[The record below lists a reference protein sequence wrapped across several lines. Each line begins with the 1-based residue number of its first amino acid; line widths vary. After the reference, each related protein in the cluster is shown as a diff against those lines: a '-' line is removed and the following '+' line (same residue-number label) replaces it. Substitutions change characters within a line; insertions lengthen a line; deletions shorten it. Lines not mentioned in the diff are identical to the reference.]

1 MTGFTKRPRAEAGAS
16 RPALSPRRCFA
27 GALAVLMVSSVM
39 VLALPPA
46 PASAQSFSSWP
57 SVRSITAG
65 AGADGKPTLTVVATS
80 PDGRVSRAVVLIREA
95 SAGWPARGSQHS
107 LPAGV
112 SHDSAL
118 STYDDWT
125 FAFSDVFTGLKKGTR
140 YEVRVY
146 LVRRSDNA
154 IAPGSS
160 STRSVTMWD
169 DPDAPTA
176 FQVTAGDA
184 NLTVSWQAPAD
195 TGGPGATLTGYDL
208 EYKETSAPDQ
218 PAATSGDPST
228 GWVDAAHAG
237 TATIAEIAGL
247 TNRRGYDVRVRATNA
262 VGASSWLTGAG
273 TPDPTATRT
282 VSLSKA
288 DDPPEG
294 SPISVTATL
303 SAPFAARDLS
313 IPVTVTAPD
322 GLGSLTSITIKS
334 GETTGTGTITTVADL
349 NIEGESATVELGTLP
364 PGVTAGASRSVTVT
378 VEDREFGSSSAGP
391 PPLPGLRVRRMTT
404 ADGKGVL
411 GLETESPDASAYSV
425 VIQIKVAGESWPTRT
440 AGDSLPAGVLPGP
453 LVRNIASFRGFT
465 TGTEYVVRSHLVTIG
480 DSTVG
485 TSSSPEFSV
494 NWGVPDA
501 PRGPLESL
509 WSTVL
514 TVDADGGLKGCD
526 NDAGGLDGCSTALV
540 DDSFSFGGASYQVT
554 SLHVEADGDL
564 VMDLDAA
571 GDSLAGFAAFVRVG
585 GNDGI
590 VYPLSLNGSTATW
603 SGGPSWTDDQR
614 VEISIDGYQTA
625 PVVTARDAGL
635 DVLYH
640 SVGDSWATPHEFIGG
655 NQLEKR
661 LSVTGY
667 EVQYKETS
675 AADQAASTPND
686 PSTGWVDG
694 TAALHPSCVLCWHS
708 VLSGLTNGESHD
720 VRVRARN
727 SLGASSWATA
737 SGTPLGVVPAV
748 TSATAGAA
756 GGAPTLT
763 VVTVNPDANT
773 YELVVQIKAAEAQWP
788 VPGRSHSL
796 PDGVSRDGAAS
807 TADSHVF
814 TGLARGASYDVRAH
828 LVASQIFTSSAAQRV
843 RTWDVPS
850 APGAPD
856 DVVWSHT
863 FSVSVSDDDGGVQ
876 GCASRFVPLSPCG
889 AGKIS
894 YRGETLEVFAVYVEA
909 NPRFP
914 PGPPRLNLNFEPENN
929 VPGALNKGRLR
940 LGGVGGVVYPLSK
953 GRQGGNW
960 WYWDNPAPPSWTDG
974 QRVTVELIAPADHAA
989 VTAGDASLTVG
1000 WEAPKITGGPG
1011 VAVTGYGV
1019 EYKETLA
1026 ADRAA
1031 ITAGD
1036 PSTGWVDAAHSGT
1049 ARSAEIT
1056 GLTNGTG
1063 YDVRVRAEN
1072 AVGGG
1077 PWLTGAGTPV
1087 APPVPG
1093 ITSVVAG
1100 EASGNPILTVVTTNP
1115 DSSTYDVVVQVKTS
1129 ATTGWPARATSHSLP
1144 AGVARTSASTTTRHV
1159 LTVAKGTAY
1168 DVRAHLVAKSD
1179 STVVAASSPE
1189 SSVTS
1194 WDDPGV
1200 PTRLV
1205 VTADDKKLGVSWMAP
1220 ADTGG
1225 TGVTLTGYDVEYK
1238 ESSAADRAALTK
1250 GDPST
1255 GWVEAGH
1262 SGTGTSTAI
1271 TSLSNGTGYDVR
1283 VRAKNAVGESS
1294 WLSGDGTP
1302 ETPVPGITSVTAGAA
1317 SGTPILTVV
1326 TSNPS
1331 PGDYDVVVQIKKSDA
1346 VWPASRGTSHQ
1357 LPSGVGHDAA
1367 ASSAGADVFTGL
1379 EKGAVYNIRAH
1390 LKTKGATPTALEA
1403 SSAAT
1408 TATTWDVPG
1417 ALSAPTVTAG
1427 VGKLTVNWAAPA
1439 TAGGTDAAVTGY
1451 DLGYK
1456 ESSAPDRDAV
1466 VWDATLT
1473 VDQRDTIFGCESF
1486 SLLANCDVA
1495 LDDDDFSL
1503 GDVDYTVRAISRN
1516 SQSGELQ
1523 LITDSDFGDLV
1534 DYSLVIDGSSFP
1546 LNHELRN
1553 FSAARWGSSLSW
1565 SDGQKVRVSL
1575 VRKDRSPAAGWVDAG
1590 HTGTATTAEIAPL
1603 TGGTAYDVRVRATN
1617 GVKPGSAWAAVQGTP
1632 LAGTFS
1638 VTASASA
1645 AEGASASL
1653 TVTLSENAPA
1663 SGVEFTVTADYTNPS
1678 TATSADVGSITSPV
1692 TVASGQTTAT
1702 VTVPLVDDDLDENDE
1717 TFTVT
1722 IATSASGWA
1731 KEGAGKDTATV
1742 TILDDDTAG
1751 VAVSVSELE
1760 VAKGA
1765 TGSYTVALTSKP
1777 AADVTVTPSS
1787 SSASASFAPASYTF
1801 TPVDWATA
1809 REFTVSG
1816 VAVGTSVIT
1825 HVAASSDVGYRI
1837 GAGGN
1842 PSVDV
1847 RVLSTDATLSALSA
1861 SAGSLSPA
1869 FASGT
1874 VAYALAVP
1882 SGTAGVTLTAS
1893 TTHSGASMTVGLAG
1907 GAKKALAGGEAS
1919 DAFPLGQQPVKIVI
1933 TVTAQDGTT
1942 TAEYVVTVERAELP
1956 VPVVDS
1962 VRVGAAVGGGL
1973 PFLLVSYS
1981 NPDTSLYTVV
1991 VQVREG
1997 AAGWA
2002 ARGVAGAGGGLGPG
2016 RTYVGTGLKKGT
2028 EYWVRAHLVVK
2039 STNSVVEASSA
2050 ETKVV
2055 TWDDP
2060 GPPTGLVVAGDAS
2073 RLVLSWAAPVDTG
2086 GASLAGYEVEYKA
2099 ASAPDRASPGRD
2111 PSTGW
2116 VDVVPGPATTTAT
2129 IGGLVYGTSYDVR
2142 VRATNAAGAS
2152 SWVSGTG
2159 VAADRSDASLKSL
2172 GAALTDAEGTA
2183 VALTPRRLTLGS
2195 RFTVRVDDDVTEV
2208 KVTAV
2213 PTVAG
2218 ATVTIDG
2225 ASGGSK
2231 VVALGYGDNTV
2242 TVVVTAL
2249 DGTTAKTYTIVA
2261 KRAYPVPTITSA
2273 VAGAHSDGTP
2283 KATVVTSNPDSAA
2296 YTVVVQVK
2304 EASAAW
2310 PARAAA
2316 HSLPAGVSRA
2326 SSSTAD
2332 SHVLVGLA
2340 KGTAYLVRAHLVTKA
2355 ATPAVVDDSSSEKAF
2370 TAWDDPGAPGGPDTA
2385 AWSTTLTV
2393 DAAGGLLGCDNA
2405 PGGLDD
2411 CADALGSDGFSF
2423 GGKTLEVTELY
2434 VDTGGNLYL
2443 KVATADDAPVGLRAA
2458 KLRIGGAGGVSYPLT
2473 GGLGKLHFWGGGPSW
2488 TDGQAVQ
2495 IELLAPSS
2503 TPKLTVGH
2511 TKLTVGWFAPADPGG
2526 QGAAITGYEV
2536 QYKQTSAADQAA
2548 VTPADPST
2556 GWVDASHTGTA
2567 TTVEITGLTNGTAYD
2582 VRVRAA
2588 NAVGNSV
2595 WITGSATPADTR
2607 PVPVVHWVRAGVY
2620 SDKTPRLTF
2629 SYANP
2634 DSNVYEVVFQI
2645 KKKTDAWGARGTDHD
2660 LFFFGTGL
2668 EKGTEYLV
2676 RAHLVVKSGRTVIEA
2691 SSNEVSVVTWDD
2703 PGPPTALMV
2712 TGGAAKLALS
2722 WTAPADVGGSGAS
2735 LTGYDVAYKTTA
2747 AADVAATTPGDP
2759 STGWVPVSHSGTG
2772 TTVEVTGLTAGRA
2785 YDVRV
2790 RATNATGESS
2800 WVSGSGVAGMFFAL
2814 SAESGS
2820 VGEGGLIRLLVE
2832 MSPRPAQ
2839 EVVVPLLR
2847 DGRLFKRVRLTPS
2860 NPAAYYIV
2868 RAAQNEFVTGDVTY
2882 VFSLGGLPDGYGAD
2896 LGWEVLAGYGEVSVT
2911 VVDDDAAALVVSVS
2925 PARAQAGEQVTFTGR
2940 LLSARSIEVGRL
2952 TADSDAASSVSFH
2965 DAASGVTLTF
2975 AGSGEDRWLN
2985 TAAERT
2991 ATATWT
2997 VPDPVAA
3004 PGTSFSFVF
3013 KENPGERARLAAKDF
3028 SSLPVSVRVAH
3039 SEPAKTASLA
3049 DAQAVEG
3056 ADLEVVASFAPA
3068 VTGAGGLPI
3077 PLSFVHGWT
3086 SSADLGLRPSSFTA
3100 DPGATSAT
3108 YTLGTRDDT
3117 LVEPDETLAVSFGGN
3132 LGHGYNDVSGP
3143 ATLTITDNDS
3153 ATLVVSATADGSA
3166 VAHGDTVTDLGVAL
3180 VFSAALSLDG
3190 SATAVVPHRSSRDVV
3205 LNASVNGRG
3214 VGSFRFVDTN
3224 RDGLLTG
3231 DELNATG
3238 TVAWSTNGRAAT
3250 LSVTPLGWVTHN
3262 INAEDFTVN
3271 ARGQTRATGLTAA
3284 AGDTRATLSWQWPDT
3299 APSVNGWR
3307 VRHRDRSD
3315 PSGAYTVQTLADPAA
3330 RSFTFT
3336 GLVNGRAY
3344 GVQVAPYT
3352 DGPAL
3357 WQGTSLVLPAELG
3370 TFAVTAATTATEGAN
3385 ASLTITLSENAPA
3398 SGVEF
3403 TVTADY
3409 TNPSTATSADVGS
3422 ITSPVTVASGQTT
3435 ATVTVPLVDDDLDEN
3450 DETFT
3455 VTIATSASGWAK
3467 EGAGKDTATVT
3478 ILDDDTAGVAV
3489 SVSELEVAKGAT
3501 GSYTVALTSKPAAD
3515 VTVTP
3520 SSSSASASFAPAS
3533 YTFTPVDWATAREF
3547 TVSGVAVGTSV
3558 ITHVAAS
3565 SDVGYRIGAGGNPSV
3580 DVRVLSTDATLSALS
3595 ASAGSLSPAFAS
3607 GTVAYALAVPSG
3619 TAGVTLT
3626 ASTTHSGASMTV
3638 GLAGGAKK
3646 ALAGG
3651 EASDAFPL
3659 GQQPVK
3665 IVITVTA
3672 QDGTTAAEYVVTV
3685 NRAVLAV
3692 PVVDSVRVGAGT
3704 GGLPF
3709 LLVSYTNPDSSRYAV
3724 VVQVREGSAEWAAR
3738 GVGGAGVGLGPGRTY
3753 VGVGL
3758 KKGTAYG
3765 VRAHLVVKGTNSV
3778 VGASSAETRVV
3789 TWDDPGPPT
3798 DLVVAGGD
3806 SKLVLSWAAPADTGG
3821 VRLAGYEVEYKAD
3834 SAPDRASP
3842 GRDPS
3847 TGWVDVVP
3855 GPATAAATIG
3865 GLVNGTSYDV
3875 RVRAKNAAGASSW
3888 VSGTGV
3894 AADPTDASLKSL
3906 EVALTDAGGTP
3917 VPLTPR
3923 RLTLGSRF
3931 TVRVD
3936 DDVTE
3941 VKVSAVPTVA
3951 GAAVTVDGTPGAAKV
3966 VALGYGDNTVTVVV
3980 TAVDGTT
3987 AKTYTITAKRAYP
4000 VPAVV
4005 SVAEGAHSDGTPKA
4019 TVVTSNPDAA
4029 AYTVVVQVKEAS
4041 AVWPARAAAHSL
4053 PAGVSRA
4060 SSSTAD
4066 RHVLTGLAKGTDYSV
4081 RAHLVTTAATP
4092 VVIAD
4097 SSSEKAFTAW
4107 DDPGA
4112 PGGPDTAAWSTTLT
4126 VDADGGLL
4134 GCDNAAGGLDD
4145 CADALS
4151 SDQLSFG
4158 GKTLQ
4163 VTELYV
4169 DADGNLNLKIATAGD
4184 APAGLRAAKLRIGG
4198 NNGVSYP
4205 LTKGPGKLYFW
4216 TGGPTWTDD
4225 QQITVE
4231 LLAPSN
4237 TPTVT
4242 AGDAKLTV
4250 GWVAPADP
4258 GGRGAAITGYGVAYK
4273 ESSAAD
4279 RAATVSGDA
4288 STGWVAV
4295 AHSGTGTSVEITSL
4309 TNAVDYDVRVRAENA
4324 VGESAWVSASGTP
4337 LPDKYFALSAE
4348 SGSVGEGGLIRLL
4361 VEMSPRPAQE
4371 VVVPLLRDGRLFKR
4385 VRLTPSNPAAY
4396 YIVRAAQNEF
4406 VTGDVTYVF
4415 SLGGLP
4421 DGYGADLG
4429 WEVLAG
4435 YGEVSVTV
4443 VDDDAAALVVSVSPA
4458 RAQAGEQVTFTGR
4471 LLSARSI
4478 EVGRLTAD
4486 SDAAS
4491 SVSFHDAASGVTLT
4505 FAGSGEDR
4513 WLNTAAE
4520 RTATAT
4526 WTVPDPVAAPGTSFS
4541 FVFKENPGERAR
4553 LAAKDFSSLP
4563 VSVRVAHSEPAKTA
4577 SLADAQAVE
4586 GADLEVVASFAPAV
4600 TGAGGLPIPLSFVHG
4615 WTSSADL
4622 GLRPSSFTADPG
4634 ATSATYTLG
4643 TRDDTLVEPDET
4655 LAVSFGGNLG
4665 HGYNDVSGPA
4675 TLTITDNDSAT
4686 LVVSATADGSAVAH
4700 GDTVTDLGVALVF
4713 SAALSLDGSAT
4724 AVVPHRS
4731 SRDVVLNASVNGRG
4745 VGSFRFVD
4753 TNRDGLLTGDELN
4766 ATGTVAWSTNGR
4778 AATLSVTPLGW
4789 VTHNINAEDFTV
4801 NARGQTRATGLTA
4814 AAGDTRATLS
4824 WQWPDTAPSVNGWR
4838 VRHRDRSDPSG
4849 AYTVQTLADPAARSF
4864 TFTGLVNGRAYGV
4877 QVAPYTDGP
4886 ALWQGTSLVLPAEL
4900 GTFAVT
4906 AATTATEGANAS
4918 LTITLSENAPASG
4931 VEFTVTADYTNPST
4945 ATSAD
4950 VGSITSP
4957 VTVAS
4962 GQTTATVTVPLVDD
4976 DLDENDETFT
4986 VTIAVGDS
4994 RWAKAGPGQDTATIT
5009 ITDNDDPKSANA
5021 NLSGLTATSSTA
5033 QDGTY
5038 TSLALSPAFDAA
5050 KTSYAASVLNSVGY
5064 VKLTPT
5070 VADTGKATVKAG
5082 KAGSALSTVMSGS
5095 ETSAIAL
5102 AQNADNAITVTVTA
5116 ENGTEKDYTVTVTT
5130 YAVPTLTSVT
5140 AGAVGGKPALT
5151 VVTSNPDS
5159 AGFDVVV
5166 QIKES
5171 SGGWP
5176 ASRATSHQLP
5186 DGVSRDAAASS
5197 AGSDVFTGF
5206 EKGAAYT
5213 VRAHLVSKGA
5223 TPAANPGSSPSV
5235 EATTWDVPGAPPA
5248 PTATAGVGKLTLRWA
5263 APTDAGGAGAA
5274 VTGYD
5279 VEYKETS
5286 AADRAA
5292 TTTGDPSTGWVDA
5305 GHSGTGTRAEI
5316 AGLTGGT
5323 SYDVRVRARNG
5334 IDPGSAWA
5342 AARGTP
5348 QAELELAF
5356 DAVASEEA
5364 AGERGQTVRVTATL
5378 TEAAAAETTVALSV
5392 DNSSTATRHKDYSWF
5407 VPRALTIAV
5416 GETSVSTMLTV
5427 FDDDIAEDSETIVVD
5442 ARATRTEE
5450 GVARTIRAQRQTL
5463 TIEDDDTAGVLL
5475 VKLHDTGVTGD
5486 DWARDVVTAELR
5498 TVTALTVSTVVPK
5511 DTYSVRLASE
5521 PTADV
5526 TIAAA
5531 SVAPGVAV
5539 VSGGPLTFTASDWN
5553 RNQTLTVTGV
5563 ASGATLISHISASSD
5578 PKYDGVFMDVAV
5590 TVTQGHFV
5598 PGVPRDVVAANPNGQ
5613 QSGQITV
5620 AWRPP
5625 ADDGGDA
5632 VTGYDV
5638 EYKESAAE
5646 DRAAATPGDPRS
5658 GWVDS
5663 GHTGSGTTTQITG
5676 LDKGASYEI
5685 RVRAV
5690 NSVGPGEW
5698 SASAMGTTPEP
5709 QEETPPEETPPE
5721 EETQPPEEVPDAPA
5735 EVPGPVTG
5743 LALSATEKTVTVTW
5757 QAPESGGAPDGYIVQ
5772 LKPVGG
5778 GSGKTHRPKAG
5789 KLTTTFRNLEPGTA
5803 YKVWVRAQNDAGKG
5817 ERTHARITLP
5827 AVPPR

>member
-27 GALAVLMVSSVM
+27 GVLAVLMVSSVM

-46 PASAQSFSSWP
+46 PASAQIFTVP
-57 SVRSITAG
+57 RIISITV
-65 AGADGKPTLTVVATS
+65 GADADGQPTLTVATS
-80 PDGRVSRAVVLIREA
+80 VPGRGQRAVIQIKPSSV
-95 SAGWPARGSQHS
+95 GQFPAKSLDHS
-107 LPAGV
+107 LPDGV
-112 SHDSAL
+112 SRNAAL
-118 STYDDWT
+118 STAN
-125 FAFSDVFTGLKKGTR
+125 AFFGTRSDVFTGFMKGTKYDVVAHTVLTSNNGFAR
-140 YEVRVY
+140 
-146 LVRRSDNA
+146 
-154 IAPGSS
+154 GK
-160 STRSVTMWD
+160 TRLQSVTTWD

-176 FQVTAGDA
+176 FQVAAGDA

-195 TGGPGATLTGYDL
+195 TGGSGATLTGYDL

-218 PAATSGDPST
+218 PAATAGDPST

-247 TNRRGYDVRVRATNA
+247 VNRRGYDVRVRATNA
-262 VGASSWLTGAG
+262 VGHSPWLTGAG

-303 SAPFAARDLS
+303 SAPFAARDVI

-349 NIEGESATVELGTLP
+349 DTEGESATVELGTLP

-440 AGDSLPAGVLPGP
+440 AGDSLPTGVLPGP

-465 TGTEYVVRSHLVTIG
+465 TGTEYVVRSHLVSIG

-494 NWGVPDA
+494 TWGVPDA

-526 NDAGGLDGCSTALV
+526 NDAGGLDGCSAALV

-585 GNDGI
+585 GNDGM
-590 VYPLSLNGSTATW
+590 VYPLSLNGNAATW

-614 VEISIDGYQTA
+614 VEISIDGYQMA
-625 PVVTARDAGL
+625 PVVNARDAGL

-640 SVGDSWATPHEFIGG
+640 SVGDSWATPSDFTGG

-661 LSVTGY
+661 LPVIGY

-686 PSTGWVDG
+686 PSTGWVVG
-694 TAALHPSCVLCWHS
+694 TAARHPSCVLCWHS
-708 VLSGLTNGESHD
+708 VLSGLTNSESHD

-737 SGTPLGVVPAV
+737 SGTPLGVVPEV

-756 GGAPTLT
+756 DGAPTLT

-796 PDGVSRDGAAS
+796 PDGVSRNTAAS
-807 TADSHVF
+807 TDDSHVF

-828 LVASQIFTSSAAQRV
+828 LVADQIYGSTAAKRV

-863 FSVSVSDDDGGVQ
+863 FSVSVSDEDGGVQ

-894 YRGETLEVFAVYVEA
+894 YRGETLEVFAIYVEA

-974 QRVTVELIAPADHAA
+974 QRVTVELIAPSDHAA

-1036 PSTGWVDAAHSGT
+1036 PSTGWVDAGHSGT
-1049 ARSAEIT
+1049 GTSTAIT
-1056 GLTNGTG
+1056 SLTNGTA

-1100 EASGNPILTVVTTNP
+1100 EASGNPIFTVVTTNP

-1129 ATTGWPARATSHSLP
+1129 ATDDWPARATSHSLP
-1144 AGVARTSASTTTRHV
+1144 TGVARTSASTATRHV

-1179 STVVAASSPE
+1179 SAVVAASSPE

-1200 PTRLV
+1200 PTGLV
-1205 VTADDKKLGVSWMAP
+1205 VTAGDKKLGVSWRAP

-1238 ESSAADRAALTK
+1238 ESSAADRAATTP
-1250 GDPST
+1250 GDAST
-1255 GWVEAGH
+1255 GWVDAGH
-1262 SGTGTSTAI
+1262 TGTGTSTAI
-1271 TSLSNGTGYDVR
+1271 ASLTNGTAYDVR
-1283 VRAKNAVGESS
+1283 VRARNAVGASS

-1302 ETPVPGITSVTAGAA
+1302 EPPVPGITSVTAGAA
-1317 SGTPILTVV
+1317 SGSPTLTVV
-1326 TSNPS
+1326 TTNPS
-1331 PGDYDVVVQIKKSDA
+1331 PDDHDVVIQIKKSDA
-1346 VWPASRGTSHQ
+1346 TWPASRGTSHQ

-1367 ASSAGADVFTGL
+1367 ASSAGSDVFTGF
-1379 EKGAVYNIRAH
+1379 EKGAVYNVRAH

-1417 ALSAPTVTAG
+1417 ALSAPTVTSG
-1427 VGKLTVNWAAPA
+1427 VGKLTVNWRAPA
-1439 TAGGTDAAVTGY
+1439 SAGGTGAAVTGY
-1451 DLGYK
+1451 DVNYK
-1456 ESSAPDRDAV
+1456 EGSAPDRDAV
-1466 VWDATLT
+1466 LWDATLT
-1473 VDQRDTIFGCESF
+1473 VDRRDTIFGCESF

-1503 GDVDYTVRAISRN
+1503 GDVDYTVRAISIN
-1516 SQSGELQ
+1516 SVNGQLR

-1546 LNHELRN
+1546 FNHELRN
-1553 FSAARWGSSLSW
+1553 FSTAGWGSSLSW

-1590 HTGTATTAEIAPL
+1590 HAGTATTAEIAGL
-1603 TGGTAYDVRVRATN
+1603 TDGTSYDVRVRARN
-1617 GVKPGSAWAAVQGTP
+1617 GISPGSAWAGARGTP
-1632 LAGTFS
+1632 
-1638 VTASASA
+1638 
-1645 AEGASASL
+1645 E
-1653 TVTLSENAPA
+1653 
-1663 SGVEFTVTADYTNPS
+1663 D
-1678 TATSADVGSITSPV
+1678 
-1692 TVASGQTTAT
+1692 
-1702 VTVPLVDDDLDENDE
+1702 
-1717 TFTVT
+1717 
-1722 IATSASGWA
+1722 
-1731 KEGAGKDTATV
+1731 
-1742 TILDDDTAG
+1742 
-1751 VAVSVSELE
+1751 
-1760 VAKGA
+1760 
-1765 TGSYTVALTSKP
+1765 
-1777 AADVTVTPSS
+1777 
-1787 SSASASFAPASYTF
+1787 
-1801 TPVDWATA
+1801 
-1809 REFTVSG
+1809 
-1816 VAVGTSVIT
+1816 
-1825 HVAASSDVGYRI
+1825 
-1837 GAGGN
+1837 
-1842 PSVDV
+1842 
-1847 RVLSTDATLSALSA
+1847 
-1861 SAGSLSPA
+1861 
-1869 FASGT
+1869 
-1874 VAYALAVP
+1874 
-1882 SGTAGVTLTAS
+1882 
-1893 TTHSGASMTVGLAG
+1893 
-1907 GAKKALAGGEAS
+1907 
-1919 DAFPLGQQPVKIVI
+1919 
-1933 TVTAQDGTT
+1933 
-1942 TAEYVVTVERAELP
+1942 LP

-1962 VRVGAAVGGGL
+1962 VRVGAAVGGL

-1981 NPDTSLYTVV
+1981 NPDSSRYAVV

-1997 AAGWA
+1997 SAGWA
-2002 ARGVAGAGGGLGPG
+2002 ARGVGGAGVGLGPG

-2028 EYWVRAHLVVK
+2028 SYGVRAHLVVK
-2039 STNSVVEASSA
+2039 STNSVVGASSA
-2050 ETKVV
+2050 ETRVV

-2060 GPPTGLVVAGDAS
+2060 GPPTGLVVAGGDS
-2073 RLVLSWAAPVDTG
+2073 RLVLSWAAPVDDG
-2086 GASLAGYEVEYKA
+2086 GVGLTGYEVAYKA
-2099 ASAPDRASPGRD
+2099 GSAPDRASPGRD

-2116 VDVVPGPATTTAT
+2116 VDVVPSPATAAAT
-2129 IGGLVYGTSYDVR
+2129 IGGLVKGTSYDVR
-2142 VRATNAAGAS
+2142 VRATNPAGQS
-2152 SWVSGTG
+2152 SWVSGSG

-2172 GAALTDAEGTA
+2172 QVALTDAGGTP
-2183 VALTPRRLTLGS
+2183 VPLTPRRLALGS
-2195 RFTVRVDDDVTEV
+2195 RFTVRVADDVAEV
-2208 KVTAV
+2208 KVSAAPTA
-2213 PTVAG
+2213 AG
-2218 ATVTIDG
+2218 AAVTIDG
-2225 ASGGSK
+2225 TPGAAK

-2249 DGTTAKTYTIVA
+2249 DGTTAKTYTITA
-2261 KRAYPVPTITSA
+2261 KRAYPVPA
-2273 VAGAHSDGTP
+2273 VVSVAEGAHSDGTP
-2283 KATVVTSNPDSAA
+2283 TATVVTSNPDAAA

-2304 EASAAW
+2304 EASAVW

-2332 SHVLVGLA
+2332 SHVLTGLA
-2340 KGTAYLVRAHLVTKA
+2340 KGTAYSVRAHLVTTA
-2355 ATPAVVDDSSSEKAF
+2355 ATPAVIDDSSSEKAF
-2370 TAWDDPGAPGGPDTA
+2370 TAWNVPGAPGGPDAA

-2393 DAAGGLLGCDNA
+2393 DADGADRGCDNA
-2405 PGGLDD
+2405 AGGLDD
-2411 CADALGSDGFSF
+2411 CADALSSDQFGF
-2423 GGKTLEVTELY
+2423 GGKTLRVTSLY
-2434 VDTGGNLYL
+2434 VGADGNLNL
-2443 KVATADDAPVGLRAA
+2443 KIATAGDAPAGLRAA
-2458 KLRIGGAGGVSYPLT
+2458 KLRIGGTNGVSYPLT
-2473 GGLGKLHFWGGGPSW
+2473 KGPGKLYFWTGGPTW
-2488 TDGQAVQ
+2488 TDDQTVTV
-2495 IELLAPSS
+2495 ELLAPSD
-2503 TPKLTVGH
+2503 TPTVTPGDA
-2511 TKLTVGWFAPADPGG
+2511 KLTVGWFAPADPGG
-2526 QGAAITGYEV
+2526 RGAAI
-2536 QYKQTSAADQAA
+2536 
-2548 VTPADPST
+2548 
-2556 GWVDASHTGTA
+2556 
-2567 TTVEITGLTNGTAYD
+2567 
-2582 VRVRAA
+2582 
-2588 NAVGNSV
+2588 
-2595 WITGSATPADTR
+2595 
-2607 PVPVVHWVRAGVY
+2607 
-2620 SDKTPRLTF
+2620 
-2629 SYANP
+2629 
-2634 DSNVYEVVFQI
+2634 
-2645 KKKTDAWGARGTDHD
+2645 
-2660 LFFFGTGL
+2660 
-2668 EKGTEYLV
+2668 
-2676 RAHLVVKSGRTVIEA
+2676 
-2691 SSNEVSVVTWDD
+2691 
-2703 PGPPTALMV
+2703 
-2712 TGGAAKLALS
+2712 
-2722 WTAPADVGGSGAS
+2722 
-2735 LTGYDVAYKTTA
+2735 TGYDVAYKESSAADRA
-2747 AADVAATTPGDP
+2747 AATPGDA
-2759 STGWVPVSHSGTG
+2759 STGWVAVAHSGTG
-2772 TTVEVTGLTAGRA
+2772 TSVEITSLTNAVD

-2790 RATNATGESS
+2790 RAKNAVGGSV
-2800 WVSGSGVAGMFFAL
+2800 WVSGSGRPLPAKYFAL
-2814 SAESGS
+2814 STEAES

-2832 MSPRPAQ
+2832 MSPRPSQ

-2860 NPAAYYIV
+2860 NPAAYYVV
-2868 RAAQNEFVTGDVTY
+2868 RTAQNEFVTGDVTY

-2896 LGWEVLAGYGEVSVT
+2896 LGWEVLEGYGEVSVT

-2940 LLSARSIEVGRL
+2940 LLSSRSIEVGRL
-2952 TADSDAASSVSFH
+2952 TADGDAASSVSFH

-2985 TAAERT
+2985 TAEERT

-3068 VTGAGGLPI
+3068 VNAGSGLPI

-3086 SSADLGLRPSSFTA
+3086 SSADLGLRPASFTA

-3108 YTLGTRDDT
+3108 YTLGTVDDT
-3117 LVEPDETLAVSFGGN
+3117 LVEPDETLAVSFGPN

-3180 VFSAALSLDG
+3180 VYSAALSLDG

-3214 VGSFRFVDTN
+3214 VGSFRFVDKN

-3231 DELNATG
+3231 DELKAAG
-3238 TVAWSTNGRAAT
+3238 TVAWTTDGRAAT
-3250 LSVTPLGWVTHN
+3250 LSAVPLGWVTHN
-3262 INAEDFTVN
+3262 INTEDFTVN
-3271 ARGQTRATGLTAA
+3271 GRGQTRATGLRAS
-3284 AGDTRATLSWQWPDT
+3284 AGDGSATLSWQWPDT

-3352 DGPAL
+3352 DGRAL
-3357 WQGTSLVLPAELG
+3357 WQGTSLVLPAYAVPTLTSVTAGAVGGKPALTVVTSNPDSAGFDVVVQIKESSGAWPASRAASHQLPDGVSRDAAASSAGSDVFTGFEKG
-3370 TFAVTAATTATEGAN
+3370 TAYSVRAHLVSKGATPSANPGSSPSVEATTWDVPGALSAPTVTAGVGKLTLSWAAPADPGGTGAAVTGYDVEYKEASAADRAATTPGNPATGWVDAGH
-3385 ASLTITLSENAPA
+3385 A
-3398 SGVEF
+3398 G
-3403 TVTADY
+3403 
-3409 TNPSTATSADVGS
+3409 TAT
-3422 ITSPVTVASGQTT
+3422 T
-3435 ATVTVPLVDDDLDEN
+3435 AE
-3450 DETFT
+3450 
-3455 VTIATSASGWAK
+3455 IAG
-3467 EGAGKDTATVT
+3467 
-3478 ILDDDTAGVAV
+3478 
-3489 SVSELEVAKGAT
+3489 
-3501 GSYTVALTSKPAAD
+3501 LTD
-3515 VTVTP
+3515 
-3520 SSSSASASFAPAS
+3520 
-3533 YTFTPVDWATAREF
+3533 
-3547 TVSGVAVGTSV
+3547 GTS
-3558 ITHVAAS
+3558 
-3565 SDVGYRIGAGGNPSV
+3565 Y
-3580 DVRVLSTDATLSALS
+3580 DVRVRARNGISPGSAW
-3595 ASAGSLSPAFAS
+3595 AGAR
-3607 GTVAYALAVPSG
+3607 GTPEDLP
-3619 TAGVTLT
+3619 
-3626 ASTTHSGASMTV
+3626 
-3638 GLAGGAKK
+3638 
-3646 ALAGG
+3646 
-3651 EASDAFPL
+3651 
-3659 GQQPVK
+3659 
-3665 IVITVTA
+3665 
-3672 QDGTTAAEYVVTV
+3672 
-3685 NRAVLAV
+3685 V
-3692 PVVDSVRVGAGT
+3692 PVVDSVRVGAAV

-3709 LLVSYTNPDSSRYAV
+3709 LLVSYSNPDSSRYAV
-3724 VVQVREGSAEWAAR
+3724 VVQVREGSAGWAAR

-3753 VGVGL
+3753 VGTGL
-3758 KKGTAYG
+3758 KKGTSYG
-3765 VRAHLVVKGTNSV
+3765 VRAHLVVKSTNSV

-3798 DLVVAGGD
+3798 GLVVAGGD
-3806 SKLVLSWAAPADTGG
+3806 SRLVLSWAAPVDDGG
-3821 VRLAGYEVEYKAD
+3821 VGLTGYEVAYKAG

-3855 GPATAAATIG
+3855 SPATAAATIG
-3865 GLVNGTSYDV
+3865 GLVKGTSYDV
-3875 RVRAKNAAGASSW
+3875 RVRATNPAGQSSW
-3888 VSGTGV
+3888 VSGSGV
-3894 AADPTDASLKSL
+3894 AADRSDASLKSL
-3906 EVALTDAGGTP
+3906 QVALTDAGGTP

-3923 RLTLGSRF
+3923 RLALGSRF
-3931 TVRVD
+3931 TVRVA
-3936 DDVTE
+3936 DDVAE
-3941 VKVSAVPTVA
+3941 VKVSAAPTAA
-3951 GAAVTVDGTPGAAKV
+3951 GAAVTIDGTPGAAKV

-3980 TAVDGTT
+3980 TALDGTT

-4005 SVAEGAHSDGTPKA
+4005 SVAEGAHSDGTPTA

-4066 RHVLTGLAKGTDYSV
+4066 SHVLTGLAKGTAYSV

-4092 VVIAD
+4092 AVIDD

-4107 DDPGA
+4107 NVPGA
-4112 PGGPDTAAWSTTLT
+4112 PGGPDAAAWSTTLT
-4126 VDADGGLL
+4126 VDADGADR

-4151 SDQLSFG
+4151 SDQFGFG
-4158 GKTLQ
+4158 GKTLR
-4163 VTELYV
+4163 VTSLYV
-4169 DADGNLNLKIATAGD
+4169 GADGNLNLKIATAGD

-4198 NNGVSYP
+4198 TNGVSYP

-4225 QQITVE
+4225 QTVTVE
-4231 LLAPSN
+4231 LLAPSD

-4242 AGDAKLTV
+4242 PGDAKLTV
-4250 GWVAPADP
+4250 GWFAPADP
-4258 GGRGAAITGYGVAYK
+4258 GGRGAAITGYDVAYK

-4279 RAATVSGDA
+4279 RAAT
-4288 STGWVAV
+4288 
-4295 AHSGTGTSVEITSL
+4295 
-4309 TNAVDYDVRVRAENA
+4309 
-4324 VGESAWVSASGTP
+4324 
-4337 LPDKYFALSAE
+4337 
-4348 SGSVGEGGLIRLL
+4348 
-4361 VEMSPRPAQE
+4361 
-4371 VVVPLLRDGRLFKR
+4371 
-4385 VRLTPSNPAAY
+4385 
-4396 YIVRAAQNEF
+4396 
-4406 VTGDVTYVF
+4406 
-4415 SLGGLP
+4415 
-4421 DGYGADLG
+4421 
-4429 WEVLAG
+4429 
-4435 YGEVSVTV
+4435 
-4443 VDDDAAALVVSVSPA
+4443 
-4458 RAQAGEQVTFTGR
+4458 
-4471 LLSARSI
+4471 
-4478 EVGRLTAD
+4478 TA
-4486 SDAAS
+4486 
-4491 SVSFHDAASGVTLT
+4491 
-4505 FAGSGEDR
+4505 
-4513 WLNTAAE
+4513 
-4520 RTATAT
+4520 
-4526 WTVPDPVAAPGTSFS
+4526 
-4541 FVFKENPGERAR
+4541 
-4553 LAAKDFSSLP
+4553 
-4563 VSVRVAHSEPAKTA
+4563 
-4577 SLADAQAVE
+4577 
-4586 GADLEVVASFAPAV
+4586 
-4600 TGAGGLPIPLSFVHG
+4600 
-4615 WTSSADL
+4615 
-4622 GLRPSSFTADPG
+4622 
-4634 ATSATYTLG
+4634 
-4643 TRDDTLVEPDET
+4643 
-4655 LAVSFGGNLG
+4655 
-4665 HGYNDVSGPA
+4665 
-4675 TLTITDNDSAT
+4675 
-4686 LVVSATADGSAVAH
+4686 
-4700 GDTVTDLGVALVF
+4700 
-4713 SAALSLDGSAT
+4713 
-4724 AVVPHRS
+4724 
-4731 SRDVVLNASVNGRG
+4731 
-4745 VGSFRFVD
+4745 
-4753 TNRDGLLTGDELN
+4753 
-4766 ATGTVAWSTNGR
+4766 
-4778 AATLSVTPLGW
+4778 
-4789 VTHNINAEDFTV
+4789 
-4801 NARGQTRATGLTA
+4801 
-4814 AAGDTRATLS
+4814 
-4824 WQWPDTAPSVNGWR
+4824 
-4838 VRHRDRSDPSG
+4838 
-4849 AYTVQTLADPAARSF
+4849 
-4864 TFTGLVNGRAYGV
+4864 
-4877 QVAPYTDGP
+4877 
-4886 ALWQGTSLVLPAEL
+4886 
-4900 GTFAVT
+4900 
-4906 AATTATEGANAS
+4906 
-4918 LTITLSENAPASG
+4918 
-4931 VEFTVTADYTNPST
+4931 
-4945 ATSAD
+4945 
-4950 VGSITSP
+4950 
-4957 VTVAS
+4957 
-4962 GQTTATVTVPLVDD
+4962 
-4976 DLDENDETFT
+4976 
-4986 VTIAVGDS
+4986 
-4994 RWAKAGPGQDTATIT
+4994 
-5009 ITDNDDPKSANA
+5009 
-5021 NLSGLTATSSTA
+5021 
-5033 QDGTY
+5033 
-5038 TSLALSPAFDAA
+5038 
-5050 KTSYAASVLNSVGY
+5050 
-5064 VKLTPT
+5064 
-5070 VADTGKATVKAG
+5070 
-5082 KAGSALSTVMSGS
+5082 
-5095 ETSAIAL
+5095 
-5102 AQNADNAITVTVTA
+5102 
-5116 ENGTEKDYTVTVTT
+5116 
-5130 YAVPTLTSVT
+5130 
-5140 AGAVGGKPALT
+5140 
-5151 VVTSNPDS
+5151 
-5159 AGFDVVV
+5159 
-5166 QIKES
+5166 
-5171 SGGWP
+5171 
-5176 ASRATSHQLP
+5176 
-5186 DGVSRDAAASS
+5186 
-5197 AGSDVFTGF
+5197 
-5206 EKGAAYT
+5206 
-5213 VRAHLVSKGA
+5213 
-5223 TPAANPGSSPSV
+5223 
-5235 EATTWDVPGAPPA
+5235 
-5248 PTATAGVGKLTLRWA
+5248 
-5263 APTDAGGAGAA
+5263 
-5274 VTGYD
+5274 
-5279 VEYKETS
+5279 
-5286 AADRAA
+5286 
-5292 TTTGDPSTGWVDA
+5292 GDPSTGWVDA
-5305 GHSGTGTRAEI
+5305 GHSGTATRAEI

-5334 IDPGSAWA
+5334 ISPGGAWA

-5392 DNSSTATRHKDYSWF
+5392 DDSSTATRHKDYSWF

-5475 VKLHDTGVTGD
+5475 VKLHDAGVTGD

-5498 TVTALTVSTVVPK
+5498 TVTALTVSTVVPR

-5526 TIAAA
+5526 VIAAA

-5563 ASGATLISHISASSD
+5563 ASGATLITHISASSD
-5578 PKYDGVFMDVAV
+5578 PKYDGVFIDVAV

-5613 QSGQITV
+5613 QSGQLTV

-5676 LDKGASYEI
+5676 LDNGASYEI

-5698 SASAMGTTPEP
+5698 SASATGTTPEP
-5709 QEETPPEETPPE
+5709 QEETQPPEETPPE
-5721 EETQPPEEVPDAPA
+5721 AETPPEETPPEAETPPEETPDAPA

-5743 LALSATEKTVTVTW
+5743 LALSATEKTVTATW
-5757 QAPESGGAPDGYIVQ
+5757 QAPESGGAPDGYIVH
-5772 LKPVGG
+5772 LKAVGG

-5789 KLTTTFRNLEPGTA
+5789 KLTTTFRNLEPGAA

-5817 ERTHARITLP
+5817 ERVLARVTLP
-5827 AVPPR
+5827 AAPPG